1 MFLAE
6 IDGKA
11 IPKIPSNLDAKN
23 ETPFYKFIIPDN
35 VVASPN

>member
-1 MFLAE
+1 MCPAE

-23 ETPFYKFIIPDN
+23 ETPF
-35 VVASPN
+35 

>member
-1 MFLAE
+1 MCPAE

-23 ETPFYKFIIPDN
+23 ETPDN